1 MPTVAAL
8 VQIAPQ
14 KADVSANLRRIAEA
28 VRRCSGEGADLVVF
42 PEAALTGY
50 FLEGGVI
57 EVALTTEELATRL
70 AEAVGG
76 VGTAVDVILGYY
88 EAKGGLI
95 YNSATHFSL
104 DSGGA
109 SVVHTHRKFFLPTYG
124 VFDEERFVARG
135 REIHAYDSRFGRMAM
150 LICEDIWHSVAP
162 MIAALKGA
170 ETIVSIAASPAR
182 GFAGPKPES
191 LEAYHR
197 IVRGV
202 AEEHGVWALHSML
215 VGFEGG
221 KGFAGGSIAVDPFGK
236 VVGEGPIGI
245 EHILRVEVDH
255 EAVPVARNQSPML
268 ADLMGVLEDVIREL
282 RETEGEACRP
292 R

>member
-1 MPTVAAL
+1 MPTIAAL

-14 KADVSANLRRIAEA
+14 KADVPANLQRIAEA
-28 VRRCSGEGADLVVF
+28 VRRCAHEGADLVVF
-42 PEAALTGY
+42 PEAALSGY

-57 EVALTTEELATRL
+57 EVALPVEQLAQRL
-70 AEAVGG
+70 AEEVGRLDR
-76 VGTAVDVILGYY
+76 AVDVILGYY
-88 EAKGGLI
+88 ESRGGLI
-95 YNSATHFSL
+95 YNSSSHFCL
-104 DSGGA
+104 GDGA
-109 SVVHTHRKFFLPTYG
+109 PRVVHTHRKFFLPTYG

-135 REIHAYDSRFGRMAM
+135 KEIQAYDTRFGRMAM
-150 LICEDIWHSVAP
+150 LICEDIWHSVTP
-162 MIAALKGA
+162 MVAALKGA

-182 GFAGPKPES
+182 DFTGQKPQS
-191 LEAYHR
+191 LETYHR
-197 IVRGV
+197 IVQRL

-236 VVGEGPIGI
+236 VVGEGPVGI

-255 EAVPVARNQSPML
+255 EAVTVARNQSPML
-268 ADLMGVLEDVIREL
+268 ADLASVLEDVLREL
-282 RETEGEACRP
+282 REIDEETCPP

>member
-1 MPTVAAL
+1 MPTMAAL
-8 VQIAPQ
+8 VQIAPV
-14 KADVSANLRRIAEA
+14 KADVSANLQRIAEA
-28 VRRCSGEGADLVVF
+28 VRRCSDEGADLVVF

-57 EVALTTEELATRL
+57 EVALSQDELAERL
-70 AEAVGG
+70 SQAVGDLG
-76 VGTAVDVILGYY
+76 RTVDVIVGYY
-88 EAKGGLI
+88 EKAHGLI
-95 YNSATHFSL
+95 YNSASHFCFER
-104 DSGGA
+104 GGA
-109 SVVHTHRKFFLPTYG
+109 TRVHTHRKFFLPTYG

-135 REIHAYDSRFGRMAM
+135 KEVRAYDSRFGRMAV
-150 LICEDIWHSVAP
+150 LICEDIWHSVTP

-182 GFAGPKPES
+182 DFASQKPGN

-197 IVRGV
+197 IVRRM

-221 KGFAGGSIAVDPFGK
+221 KGFTGGSIAVDPFGK
-236 VVGEGPIGI
+236 VVGEGPVGI

-255 EAVPVARNQSPML
+255 DAVAVARNSSPML
-268 ADLMGVLEDVIREL
+268 ADLASVLEDVIREL
-282 RETEGEACRP
+282 REVDEETCPP

>member
-1 MPTVAAL
+1 M
-8 VQIAPQ
+8 QIAPV
-14 KADVSANLRRIAEA
+14 KADVSANLQRIGEA
-28 VRRCSGEGADLVVF
+28 VRRCSSEGADVVVF

-57 EVALTTEELATRL
+57 EVALTVDELGERL
-70 AEAVGG
+70 REAVGDLG
-76 VGTAVDVILGYY
+76 RPVDVILGFY
-88 EAKGGLI
+88 ERAHGLI
-95 YNSATHFSL
+95 YNSASHFCL
-104 DSGGA
+104 DRGVA
-109 SVVHTHRKFFLPTYG
+109 SAIHTHRKFFLPTYG

-135 REIHAYDSRFGRMAM
+135 KEVRAYDSRFGRMAV
-150 LICEDIWHSVAP
+150 LICEDIWHSVTP

-182 GFAGPKPES
+182 DFAGQKPGN

-197 IVRGV
+197 IVRRM

-221 KGFAGGSIAVDPFGK
+221 KGFVGGSIAVDPFGN
-236 VVGEGPIGI
+236 VVGEGPVGV
-245 EHILRVEVDH
+245 EHILTVEVDH
-255 EAVPVARNQSPML
+255 DAVSVARNSSPML
-268 ADLMGVLEDVIREL
+268 ADLASVLEDVIREL
-282 RETEGEACRP
+282 REVDEEACPP